1 MLFCS
6 SLLTVVSLG
15 FTDGST
21 YLKKKKDAYGNYK
34 LSHLCFLV
42 STDFQFFRKMNIKLH
57 FFLLCY
63 KTYSKLGKQISFPDS
78 WFQNNWTTTEFSSVE
93 MIQLGVNKYS
103 LTLQGHLVFPFF
115 CLLPSF
121 FCSLQTV
128 KTSVVVFLAENN
140 IFFNQNF
147 FTLNQRQ
154 TRRVKKIIWL
164 FIQYLYC

>member
-1 MLFCS
+1 M
-6 SLLTVVSLG
+6 
-15 FTDGST
+15 
-21 YLKKKKDAYGNYK
+21 
-34 LSHLCFLV
+34 FLNV
-42 STDFQFFRKMNIKLH
+42 KWFPIFQQNEYQIN

-63 KTYSKLGKQISFPDS
+63 KTYSKLRTQISFPDS
-78 WFQNNWTTTEFSSVE
+78 WFQNNWMTTELSSVE
-93 MIQLGVNKYS
+93 MIQLVVNKYS
-103 LTLQGHLVFPFF
+103 LTLQGHLVFPF
-115 CLLPSF
+115 CLLPSS

-140 IFFNQNF
+140 IFFNQKF

>member
-1 MLFCS
+1 MF
-6 SLLTVVSLG
+6 
-15 FTDGST
+15 
-21 YLKKKKDAYGNYK
+21 
-34 LSHLCFLV
+34 LSVNWF
-42 STDFQFFRKMNIKLH
+42 SIFQENEYQIT

-63 KTYSKLGKQISFPDS
+63 KTYSKLGTQISFPDS
-78 WFQNNWTTTEFSSVE
+78 WFQNNPMTTEFSSVE
-93 MIQLGVNKYS
+93 MTQLVIDIKYS
-103 LTLQGHLVFPFF
+103 LTFQGHLVFPFF
-115 CLLPSF
+115 CLLPSS

-140 IFFNQNF
+140 IFFNQKF

>member
-1 MLFCS
+1 MF
-6 SLLTVVSLG
+6 
-15 FTDGST
+15 
-21 YLKKKKDAYGNYK
+21 
-34 LSHLCFLV
+34 LSVNWL
-42 STDFQFFRKMNIKLH
+42 SIFQENEYQIT

-78 WFQNNWTTTEFSSVE
+78 WFQNNWMTTEFSSVE
-93 MIQLGVNKYS
+93 MIQLVVNKYS

-115 CLLPSF
+115 CLLPSS

-140 IFFNQNF
+140 IFFNQKF

-154 TRRVKKIIWL
+154 TRRVKKIICSI
-164 FIQYLYC
+164 FILLAQLL